1 MMPPHSKS
9 SFTKIQGQSS
19 SSKTPRKTKKNKNK
33 QSSISQNSISHH
45 RRSRRRYSRN
55 KRGRGENDFR
65 CPICLV
71 EFYRPPP
78 PAEEER
84 VVDHE
89 ENEEIFV
96 DAQEPDYYV
105 IIKLIGKL
113 KRNADGTTETMCN
126 HLIHDCCW
134 TANVNITDSQT
145 CPVCRA
151 DVERIEYY
159 KGPVRYPYGVSRD
172 QEYLTTGRPH
182 RQPICGSRAV
192 VDVLRDNTRVH
203 TRVRAVR
210 AVGPDEQTTF
220 HPLPP
225 PSRVSAFNHLPYM
238 PHPDNLTANS
248 RNMPHLTPENFRQEP
263 Y

>member
-9 SFTKIQGQSS
+9 SFKKIQGQSS
-19 SSKTPRKTKKNKNK
+19 SSKTPRKAKKNKNK

-55 KRGRGENDFR
+55 KRGRGENDFS

-84 VVDHE
+84 VVDDAQ
-89 ENEEIFV
+89 ENEEIFI

-134 TANVNITDSQT
+134 TQNVNITGSRT

-151 DVERIEYY
+151 VVERIEYY
-159 KGPVRYPYGVSRD
+159 KGPVRYPDGTSRD

-192 VDVLRDNTRVH
+192 VDVLRDNTRVLRDN
-203 TRVRAVR
+203 TRVRAYIE
-210 AVGPDEQTTF
+210 PDEQPTF
-220 HPLPP
+220 HLPP
-225 PSRVSAFNHLPYM
+225 PDWPRYMSHLS
-238 PHPDNLTANS
+238 PDNFRS
-248 RNMPHLTPENFRQEP
+248 RPF
-263 Y
+263 